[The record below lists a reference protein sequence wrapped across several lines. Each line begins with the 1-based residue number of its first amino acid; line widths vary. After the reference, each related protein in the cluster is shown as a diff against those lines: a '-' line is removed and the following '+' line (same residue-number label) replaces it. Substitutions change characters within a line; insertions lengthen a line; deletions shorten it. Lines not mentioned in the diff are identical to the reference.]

1 LTLWEVSRFV
11 DSGLST
17 DRFNTAFGGR
27 VTDYSAQ
34 AVKHYWDAAA
44 CPMAWWLGSSSLTDQ
59 HQHVLESYGFTL
71 DLRMTGMS
79 CQLGDRV
86 CQDIDLSSGFSV
98 KRCNSVVDYHD
109 FGAVLSSIFD
119 PEDQAV
125 KRFYHDVAQSSQD
138 VCSQMVYYVGYHE
151 GIAVSSGAL
160 FFTDVA
166 GIYDVATRPEFRRR
180 GFGSA
185 IYRYL
190 LDEAQRAGYAN
201 AVLVAT
207 AEGTG
212 IYERVGFQKQCL
224 VEKWCHIP

>member
-1 LTLWEVSRFV
+1 MTDNVVTILECNLQQKQRFVSNQLPEACVDTLEGVQVV

-17 DRFNTAFGGR
+17 HRFNTAFGGR
-27 VTDYSAQ
+27 VTGHSAQ
-34 AVKHYWDAAA
+34 AVKNYYYAAA
-44 CPMAWWLGSSSLTDQ
+44 RPMAWWLGSSSLTDQ

-71 DLRMTGMS
+71 DLRMAGMS

-86 CQDIDLSSGFSV
+86 CQDNDLSSGFSV
-98 KRCNSVVDYHD
+98 KRCNSVIDYHD

-160 FFTDVA
+160 F
-166 GIYDVATRPEFRRR
+166 Y
-180 GFGSA
+180 
-185 IYRYL
+185 
-190 LDEAQRAGYAN
+190 
-201 AVLVAT
+201 
-207 AEGTG
+207 
-212 IYERVGFQKQCL
+212 
-224 VEKWCHIP
+224 